1 MSQIPDLTVDYD
13 LRRRTFTILHQ
24 EEVTSLSANLGTA
37 GLQSNVSSI
46 KQNLQIVENS
56 QSWSD
61 LSNLFSCKRIEVISH
76 DGVLIP
82 LLILYSR
89 EAHCH
94 GESPGILYGYGAYG
108 EELDKNWCSERL
120 SLLSRGW
127 VLAFAD
133 VRYVQI
139 AELQSLPFLPYFRIL
154 YKDYLTRRLALL
166 HMCQELLQA
175 AITKYILMVTH

>member
-1 MSQIPDLTVDYD
+1 MPQIPDLTVDYD
-13 LRRRTFTILHQ
+13 MRKRTFTILHQ
-24 EEVTSLSANLGTA
+24 EEITSLSANLGTV

-46 KQNLQIVENS
+46 QQNLQLVENS

-61 LSNLFSCKRIEVISH
+61 LSKLFSCKRIEVVSH

-82 LLILYSR
+82 LVILYSR
-89 EAHCH
+89 EAHRH

-108 EELDKNWCSERL
+108 EDLDKSWCSERL

-133 VRYVQI
+133 VRYV
-139 AELQSLPFLPYFRIL
+139 
-154 YKDYLTRRLALL
+154 
-166 HMCQELLQA
+166 
-175 AITKYILMVTH
+175 